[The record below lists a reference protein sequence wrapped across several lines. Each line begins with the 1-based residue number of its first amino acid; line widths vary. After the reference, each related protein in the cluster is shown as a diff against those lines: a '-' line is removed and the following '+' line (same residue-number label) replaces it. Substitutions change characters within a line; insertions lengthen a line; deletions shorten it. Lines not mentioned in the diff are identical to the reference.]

1 MREFVN
7 KVAEVLEVESIDA
20 NDRFR
25 DVPDW
30 DSVKGLGLI
39 VMINDDY
46 NVEVSVEEF
55 MESQTV
61 GDLAALAKVQG

>member
-1 MREFVN
+1 MQEFLK
-7 KVAEVLEVESIDA
+7 KVAEVLEVESVDS
-20 NDRFR
+20 DTRFR

-46 NVEVSVEEF
+46 HVEVSVEEF
-55 MESQTV
+55 MASQIV
-61 GDLAALAKVQG
+61 GDLAALAKI